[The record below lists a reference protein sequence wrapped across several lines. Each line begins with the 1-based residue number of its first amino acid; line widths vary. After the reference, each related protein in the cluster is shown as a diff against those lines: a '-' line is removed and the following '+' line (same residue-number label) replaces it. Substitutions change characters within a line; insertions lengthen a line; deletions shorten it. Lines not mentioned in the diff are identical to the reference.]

1 MTYPAFFHTPKK
13 IPFMTL
19 SPAYQEYLV
28 RFYYYDNTE
37 ETELP
42 ATIPIE
48 NIENYAAE
56 HLTASHMWE
65 SKGFA
70 AARNVDAG
78 DNLDFKNDSEFNTF
92 CIYIA
97 QVFYDFGIANKWFK
111 ANISEKAFLK
121 QCYPLGGTDNIP
133 L

>member
-1 MTYPAFFHTPKK
+1 
-13 IPFMTL
+13 MTL
-19 SPAYQEYLV
+19 PIAYQEYLV
-28 RFYYYDNTE
+28 RWYYFDNTD
-37 ETELP
+37 ETEIP
-42 ATIPIE
+42 STIPIE
-48 NIENYAAE
+48 NIENYIPE
-56 HLTASHMWE
+56 HLTASHVWE

-78 DNLDFKNDSEFNTF
+78 DNLDFKNDSEFYTF

-111 ANISEKAFLK
+111 ANISEKAFAK
-121 QCYPLGGTDNIP
+121 QCYPLGETDNIP